1 VGLEGCIKMWMFAG
15 RCESEGLTGASLA
28 GGDLFYDLQ
37 HVLALPLW
45 ALTWMWIHA
54 PTCFSAVCCDP
65 SPSFNSEL
73 NRSPSRCGAF
83 HPMSDRRSAEGS
95 PTSSR

>member
-1 VGLEGCIKMWMFAG
+1 MWMFAG

-45 ALTWMWIHA
+45 ALTWKWIHA
-54 PTCFSAVCCDP
+54 RTYAP
-65 SPSFNSEL
+65 L
-73 NRSPSRCGAF
+73 
-83 HPMSDRRSAEGS
+83 RSAAIPLLRS
-95 PTSSR
+95 TQS